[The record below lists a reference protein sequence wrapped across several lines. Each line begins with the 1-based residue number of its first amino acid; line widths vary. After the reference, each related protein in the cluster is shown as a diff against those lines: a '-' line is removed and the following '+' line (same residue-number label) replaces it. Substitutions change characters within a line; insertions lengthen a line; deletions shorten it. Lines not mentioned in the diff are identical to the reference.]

1 MTAAVPRPARPP
13 RPAAP
18 SGGGR
23 FPPFRPARRLRS
35 IRRAP
40 SWGWLVVML
49 VAVMPGLALAQSR
62 LVLTEGDGRTVA
74 LPEGTE
80 TVFVADPMIADAQA
94 MSPSS
99 IYVTGI
105 APGRTN
111 IVLSDANERQI
122 AVYAVEVRPSGG
134 GAETL
139 LGPGLGAT
147 RRGNSVVIS
156 GQAQDVAGARS
167 VAAAQRAFEADGM
180 FVDDRSTY
188 AGGTQVSLRV
198 RFVEASR
205 SDLQRL
211 GVNLSAL
218 GASSGGPLR
227 VVTGLGDPT
236 GFLAGGDVWGP
247 AVGGRATAG
256 SFTIDTLIDA
266 LEQRGAVQ
274 ILSEP
279 TLTTVSGRRASFRAG
294 GEIAYP
300 VNQGD
305 GVITAA
311 FKEYGVSIDF
321 TPTVLPGNRI
331 AIEVQPEVSFLDSAS
346 SVQVEGFQVP
356 GVSVR
361 RADTT
366 VEVGSGQT
374 FAIAGLYEQFS
385 ENRANGVPG
394 LSQVFG
400 RNTRS
405 RRERELIIF
414 ITPYIAEARDAARPR
429 TPRPAARTTVG
440 FITR

>member
-1 MTAAVPRPARPP
+1 MSRFLRSPTTRLTTRPLRHLISRLTARIAAAFALLLVLAGIAA
-13 RPAAP
+13 AAP
-18 SGGGR
+18 TR
-23 FPPFRPARRLRS
+23 
-35 IRRAP
+35 
-40 SWGWLVVML
+40 LVV
-49 VAVMPGLALAQSR
+49 
-62 LVLTEGDGRTVA
+62 TEGDGRPIE
-74 LPEGTE
+74 LPEETV
-80 TVFVADPMIADAQA
+80 TVFVADPMIADAMA
-94 MSPSS
+94 ISPST

-111 IVLSDANERQI
+111 IVLSDAADKQI
-122 AVYAVEVRPSGG
+122 ATYQVEVRPSGL
-134 GAETL
+134 GAEGL
-139 LGPGLGAT
+139 LAPGLSAN
-147 RRGNSVVIS
+147 RRENTVIITGNARNV
-156 GQAQDVAGARS
+156 DEARS
-167 VAAAQRAFEADGM
+167 VSAAQRAYEADGIA
-180 FVDDRSTY
+180 VQDRTRY
-188 AGGTQVSLRV
+188 GGGTQVSLRV

-205 SDLQRL
+205 TDLQRL

-218 GASSGGPLR
+218 GASSGGPMR

-236 GFLAGGDVWGP
+236 GFLGGGVASGP
-247 AVGGRATAG
+247 AIGARATAG
-256 SFTIDTLIDA
+256 SFTIDGLIDA

-279 TLTTVSGRRASFRAG
+279 TLTTVSGRKASFRAG

-311 FKEYGVSIDF
+311 FKQYGVSIDF

-331 AIEVQPEVSFLDSAS
+331 AIEVQPEVSFLDASA
-346 SVQVEGFQVP
+346 SVQVQGFQVP
-356 GVSVR
+356 GVSIR
-361 RADTT
+361 RADTS

-385 ENRANGVPG
+385 ENQSNGVPG

-400 RNTRS
+400 KNSRT

-414 ITPYIAEARDAARPR
+414 ITPYIAGAKDAAQPR
-429 TPRPAARTTVG
+429 ARRPAPQATVG

>member
-1 MTAAVPRPARPP
+1 MSRLRYLLHALLVSIAFVGTAA
-13 RPAAP
+13 
-18 SGGGR
+18 
-23 FPPFRPARRLRS
+23 
-35 IRRAP
+35 
-40 SWGWLVVML
+40 
-49 VAVMPGLALAQSR
+49 AQSR
-62 LVLTEGDGRTVA
+62 LVLTEGDGRTIQ
-74 LPEGTE
+74 LPENTG

-99 IYVTGI
+99 IYVSAIT
-105 APGRTN
+105 PGRTN
-111 IVLSDANERQI
+111 IVLSDENDQQI
-122 AVYAVEVRPSGG
+122 GTYSVEVRPSGG
-134 GAETL
+134 GAEGL
-139 LGPGLGAT
+139 LAPGLSAN
-147 RRGNSVVIS
+147 RRGNAVVIS
-156 GQAQDVAGARS
+156 GQANDVGSARS
-167 VAAAQRAFEADGM
+167 VAAAQRAYESEGIMVQDQT
-180 FVDDRSTY
+180 RYT
-188 AGGTQVSLRV
+188 GGTQVSLRV

-211 GVNLSAL
+211 GVDLNAY
-218 GASSGGPLR
+218 GASSAGPMR

-236 GFLAGGDVWGP
+236 GYLGGGAVGGP
-247 AVGGRATAG
+247 AVGGRITAG
-256 SFTIDTLIDA
+256 GFTIDTLIDA

-279 TLTTVSGRRASFRAG
+279 TLTTVSGRKASFRAG

-311 FKEYGVSIDF
+311 FKQYGVSIDF
-321 TPTVLPGNRI
+321 TPTVLPNNRI
-331 AIEVQPEVSFLDSAS
+331 AIEVQPEVSFLDAAN

-400 RNTRS
+400 KNTRT

-414 ITPYIAEARDAARPR
+414 ITPYLADARDTARPR
-429 TPRPAARTTVG
+429 TPRPAPQATVG